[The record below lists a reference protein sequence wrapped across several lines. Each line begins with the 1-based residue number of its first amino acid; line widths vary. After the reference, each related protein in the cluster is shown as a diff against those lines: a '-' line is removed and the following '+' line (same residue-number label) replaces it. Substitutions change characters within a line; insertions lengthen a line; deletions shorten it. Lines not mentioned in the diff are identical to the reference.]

1 MKEPAIEPTRRRERN
16 TPMTAMI
23 AETDQRKGSLEP
35 LLRLDATVRREPAPP
50 WEQAPLRRRNIF
62 QLHREGELPELLRR
76 PGATQL
82 SAEAPQ
88 DGDRRRPTDL
98 ATHREERRQVIA
110 VSRLICHATMESLAG
125 VRPVQQLQ
133 RWLEHTV
140 YQKVRERADL
150 LQRTRRLKA
159 GRSEHQGDQSETHV
173 RAPLSLRRI
182 RAHQV
187 AAGVWEVSVIFN
199 EAARTRACALR
210 LEAHR
215 GRWRAIALELG

>member
-133 RWLEHTV
+133 RWLEVQV
-140 YQKVRERADL
+140 YSKVRERVDL
-150 LQRTRRLKA
+150 TYGGREAAPKA
-159 GRSEHQGDQSETHV
+159 PH
-173 RAPLSLRRI
+173 PL
-182 RAHQV
+182 AFHQV
-187 AAGVWEVSVIFN
+187 RTEKVAQGAWECSVVFGD
-199 EAARTRACALR
+199 EHRVRACALR

-215 GRWRAIALELG
+215 RRWRVVALELG